1 LLIEPQS
8 IGPLL
13 DSLNTVDDNP
23 SGSGIV
29 VWLPFDGDATATV
42 LLGNFLTVH
51 LGRSEFALA
60 GKSKKKSHRERKAA
74 ILADADDKFPG
85 WKKPLRPIEQYLLDV
100 ADEIRGERIVAV
112 SNAGAQA
119 AAEIAKKNP
128 DAKVVCNFLD
138 AFLADSARA
147 RNEGVENLEITCLPD
162 LPEGKCDAVVIPFPA
177 KGESDLAREYLQQTL
192 QLLAPDGRLFAS
204 SDNVK
209 DRWLHDQL
217 RAAFQKVT
225 NRETPK
231 GRLYIASQPKPLKK
245 VKDFGCWFAFRDGER
260 LIHTCS
266 RPAVFSHRRMDNG
279 ARALIDS
286 LLIADGPRA
295 GEAVKDNFRVLDI
308 GCGNGS
314 VGFAAA
320 LRAENVQVHAMDAN
334 ARAVQCAAMGA
345 AKNEIAGFTTQLEA
359 AGQCAEPGTFDLAL
373 ANPPYFSNFR
383 IAEIFVQAAFACL
396 KPGGRLHFVTK
407 QPEWFADRFVEVFD
421 EVSVLE
427 TRGYFVVKATQLT
440 PQPESVWG

>member
-1 LLIEPQS
+1 
-8 IGPLL
+8 
-13 DSLNTVDDNP
+13 
-23 SGSGIV
+23 
-29 VWLPFDGDATATV
+29 
-42 LLGNFLTVH
+42 
-51 LGRSEFALA
+51 LA
-60 GKSKKKSHRERKAA
+60 GKSKKKSQREKKAA
-74 ILADADDKFPG
+74 LRADADDKFPG
-85 WKKPLRPIEQYLLDV
+85 WKKPLRPIEQSFLDA

-119 AAEIAKKNP
+119 AAEIARKNP

-162 LPEGKCDAVVIPFPA
+162 LPEGKCDAAVIPFPA

-192 QLLAPDGRLFAS
+192 QQLAPDGRLFAS

-217 RAAFQKVT
+217 RASFQKVT

-231 GRLYIASQPKPLKK
+231 GRLYIASRPKPLKK
-245 VKDFGCWFAFRDGER
+245 VKDFGCWFAFRDGEQ
-260 LIHTCS
+260 LIHACS

-286 LLIADGPRA
+286 LTIADGPRA

-320 LRAENVQVHAMDAN
+320 LRAKNVQVRAMDAN
-334 ARAVQCAAMGA
+334 ARAVQSAAMGA
-345 AKNEIAGFTTQLEA
+345 EKNEIANFSTQLEA
-359 AGQCAEPGTFDLAL
+359 AGRCAEPGTFDLSL

-383 IAEIFVQAAFACL
+383 IAEIFVQAAFNCL

-427 TRGYFVVKATQLT
+427 TRGYFVVKATQLDS
-440 PQPESVWG
+440 QSESVWG

>member
-1 LLIEPQS
+1 M
-8 IGPLL
+8 
-13 DSLNTVDDNP
+13 
-23 SGSGIV
+23 
-29 VWLPFDGDATATV
+29 
-42 LLGNFLTVH
+42 
-51 LGRSEFALA
+51 A

-74 ILADADDKFPG
+74 LRADADDKFPG
-85 WKKPLRPIEQYLLDV
+85 WKKPLRPIEQSLLDV
-100 ADEIRGERIVAV
+100 ADEIRGDRIVVV

-119 AAEIAKKNP
+119 AAEIARQNP
-128 DAKVVCNFLD
+128 NATVICNFLD

-162 LPEGKCDAVVIPFPA
+162 LPEGSCDAAVIPFPA
-177 KGESDLAREYLQQTL
+177 KGESDLAREYLQQVV
-192 QLLAPDGRLFAS
+192 QLLSPGGKLFAS
-204 SDNVK
+204 SDNVN
-209 DRWLHDQL
+209 DRWLHEQL

-231 GRLYIASQPKPLKK
+231 GRLYIASKPKPLKK
-245 VKDFGCWFAFRDGER
+245 IKDFGCWFAFRDGER
-260 LIHTCS
+260 LINACS

-286 LLIADGPRA
+286 LTIEDGPRA
-295 GEAVKDNFRVLDI
+295 GQAVKDNFRVLDI

-320 LRAENVQVHAMDAN
+320 FRAENVQVCAMDAN
-334 ARAVQCAAMGA
+334 ARAVQSAALGA
-345 AKNEIAGFTTQLEA
+345 EKNGITGFTTQLEA

-383 IAEIFVQAAFACL
+383 IAEIFVQAAINSL

-427 TRGYFVVKATQLT
+427 ARGYFVVKATQLT
-440 PQPESVWG
+440 PQSESVWGSSPSKSSTSDAPVNGGDEEA

>member
-1 LLIEPQS
+1 M
-8 IGPLL
+8 
-13 DSLNTVDDNP
+13 
-23 SGSGIV
+23 
-29 VWLPFDGDATATV
+29 ATV
-42 LLGNFLTVH
+42 LVGNFLTVH
-51 LGRSEFALA
+51 SGCSEFALA
-60 GKSKKKSHRERKAA
+60 GKSKKKSHRDRKAA
-74 ILADADDKFPG
+74 LRADADDKFPG
-85 WKKPLRPIEQYLLDV
+85 WKKPLRPIEQSLLDV
-100 ADEIRGERIVAV
+100 AGEVRGERIVVV

-119 AAEIAKKNP
+119 AAEMARKNP
-128 DAKVVCNFLD
+128 NATVVCNFLD

-162 LPEGKCDAVVIPFPA
+162 LPEGQCDAAVIPFPA

-192 QLLAPDGRLFAS
+192 QRLGPGGRLFAS

-209 DRWLHDQL
+209 DRWLHEQL
-217 RAAFQKVT
+217 RTAFQKVT
-225 NRETPK
+225 NRETPN
-231 GRLYIASQPKPLKK
+231 GRLYIASKPKPLKK
-245 VKDFGCWFAFRDGER
+245 LKDFGCWFAFRDGER
-260 LIHTCS
+260 LIHACS

-279 ARALIDS
+279 ARALIES
-286 LLIADGPRA
+286 LTIADGPRA

-320 LRAENVQVHAMDAN
+320 FRAENVEVCAMDAN
-334 ARAVQCAAMGA
+334 ARAVQCAATGA
-345 AKNEIAGFTTQLEA
+345 EKNEILGFTTQLEA
-359 AGQCAEPGTFDLAL
+359 AGQCANVDTFDLAL

-383 IAEIFVQAAFACL
+383 IAEIFVQAALTGL

-427 TRGYFVVKATQLT
+427 ARGYFVVKATQVA
-440 PQPESVWG
+440 PKESSSVWPAVVT

>member
-1 LLIEPQS
+1 M
-8 IGPLL
+8 
-13 DSLNTVDDNP
+13 
-23 SGSGIV
+23 
-29 VWLPFDGDATATV
+29 
-42 LLGNFLTVH
+42 
-51 LGRSEFALA
+51 A

-74 ILADADDKFPG
+74 LRADADDKFPG
-85 WKKPLRPIEQYLLDV
+85 WKKPLRPIEQSLLDV

-119 AAEIAKKNP
+119 AAEIARKNP
-128 DAKVVCNFLD
+128 DGTVVCNFLD

-162 LPEGKCDAVVIPFPA
+162 FPEGKYDAAVIPFPA

-192 QLLAPDGRLFAS
+192 QHLAPEGRLFAS
-204 SDNVK
+204 SDNAK
-209 DRWLHDQL
+209 DRWLHEQL
-217 RAAFQKVT
+217 RASFQKVT

-231 GRLYIASQPKPLKK
+231 GRLYIASKPKRLKK
-245 VKDFGCWFAFRDGER
+245 MKDFRCWFAFRDGER
-260 LIHTCS
+260 LIHACS

-286 LLIADGPRA
+286 LAIEDGPRA
-295 GEAVKDNFRVLDI
+295 GDAVKSGYRVLDI

-320 LRAENVQVHAMDAN
+320 LRAENVEVCALDAN
-334 ARAVQCAAMGA
+334 ARAVECAALGA
-345 AKNEIAGFTTQLEA
+345 EKNEISGFTTQLEA
-359 AGQCAEPGTFDLAL
+359 AGQCAEVGTFDLAL
-373 ANPPYFSNFR
+373 ANPPHFSNFR
-383 IAEIFVQAAFACL
+383 IAEIFVQAALNGL
-396 KPGGRLHFVTK
+396 KLGGRLHFVTK

-427 TRGYFVVKATQLT
+427 TRGHFVVKATQVSS
-440 PQPESVWG
+440 QESSLAWPTVVT

>member
-1 LLIEPQS
+1 MPGQQS
-8 IGPLL
+8 A
-13 DSLNTVDDNP
+13 SVR
-23 SGSGIV
+23 S
-29 VWLPFDGDATATV
+29 
-42 LLGNFLTVH
+42 
-51 LGRSEFALA
+51 GRSEFTLA
-60 GKSKKKSHRERKAA
+60 GKSKKKSHREKKAA
-74 ILADADDKFPG
+74 LRADADDKFPG
-85 WKKPLRPIEQYLLDV
+85 WKKPLRPIEQSLFDV
-100 ADEIRGERIVAV
+100 ADEIRGDRIVVV

-119 AAEIAKKNP
+119 AAEIARQNP
-128 DAKVVCNFLD
+128 NATVICNFLD

-147 RNEGVENLEITCLPD
+147 RNEGAENLEITCLPD
-162 LPEGKCDAVVIPFPA
+162 LPEGSCDAAVIPFPA
-177 KGESDLAREYLQQTL
+177 KGESDLAREYLQQVV
-192 QLLAPDGRLFAS
+192 QLLSPGGKLFAS
-204 SDNVK
+204 SDNVN
-209 DRWLHDQL
+209 DRWLHEQL

-231 GRLYIASQPKPLKK
+231 GRLYIASKPKPLKK
-245 VKDFGCWFAFRDGER
+245 IKDFGCWFAFRDGER
-260 LIHTCS
+260 LINACS

-286 LLIADGPRA
+286 LTIEDGPRA
-295 GEAVKDNFRVLDI
+295 GQAVKDNFRVLDI

-320 LRAENVQVHAMDAN
+320 FRAENVQVCAMDAN
-334 ARAVQCAAMGA
+334 ARAVQSAALGA
-345 AKNEIAGFTTQLEA
+345 EKNGITGFTTQLEA

-383 IAEIFVQAAFACL
+383 IAEIFVQAAINSL

-427 TRGYFVVKATQLT
+427 ARGYFVVKATQLT
-440 PQPESVWG
+440 PQSESVWGSSPSKSSTSDAPVNGGDEEA

>member
-1 LLIEPQS
+1 ML
-8 IGPLL
+8 
-13 DSLNTVDDNP
+13 SLTEIV
-23 SGSGIV
+23 GILV
-29 VWLPFDGDATATV
+29 PGQ
-42 LLGNFLTVH
+42 FLTTVCS
-51 LGRSEFALA
+51 GCSEFTLA
-60 GKSKKKSHRERKAA
+60 GKSKKKSLRERKAA
-74 ILADADDKFPG
+74 IRADVADKFPG
-85 WKKPLRPIEQYLLDV
+85 WKKPLRPIEQSFLEV
-100 ADEIRGERIVAV
+100 ADEIRGERIVVV

-162 LPEGKCDAVVIPFPA
+162 LPDGTCNAAVIPFPA
-177 KGESDLAREYLQQTL
+177 KGESDLAREYLQQTV
-192 QLLAPDGRLFAS
+192 QQLAPDGRLFAS

-217 RAAFQKVT
+217 QASFQKVT
-225 NRETPK
+225 NRGTPN
-231 GRLYIASQPKPLKK
+231 GRLYIARRPKPLRKIK
-245 VKDFGCWFAFRDGER
+245 NFGCWFAFRDVER
-260 LIHTCS
+260 LIHACS

-286 LLIADGPRA
+286 LTVEDGPRA

-320 LRAENVQVHAMDAN
+320 LRAENVQVRAMDAN

-345 AKNEIAGFTTQLEA
+345 EKNGISAFSTQLEA
-359 AGQCAEPGTFDLAL
+359 AGRCAEPGEFDLAL

-383 IAEIFVQAAFACL
+383 IAEIFVRAAFNCL
-396 KPGGRLHFVTK
+396 KSGGRLHFVTK
-407 QPEWFADRFVEVFD
+407 QPEWFADRFVQLFE

-427 TRGYFVVKATQLT
+427 SRGYFVVKATQLNS
-440 PQPESVWG
+440 QSESVLG